1 MRQESGFTLIELVVV
16 IVILGILAAF
26 AVPRF
31 VGMQDEARTSTLKG
45 LKGSLHGA
53 ASLAHGKHIANNT
66 ATPGVNINI
75 QGQEIE
81 FTGSWP
87 AATDGGISEMIQDL
101 SGYKSNSCVQAS
113 FNASTGGNLDSC
125 IEYYPQGVASGENC
139 YTAYGINGTGS
150 NAYPV
155 FDYNASDCS

>member
-53 ASLAHGKHIANNT
+53 ASLAHGKHLANST
-66 ATPGVNINI
+66 AVPGDNINI

-101 SGYKSNSCVQAS
+101 SGYDYNSSCSLVPTNFAD
-113 FNASTGGNLDSC
+113 TC
-125 IEYYPQGVASGENC
+125 IEFYPEGVSSPGNC
-139 YTAYGINGTGS
+139 YTAYGVNGSGS